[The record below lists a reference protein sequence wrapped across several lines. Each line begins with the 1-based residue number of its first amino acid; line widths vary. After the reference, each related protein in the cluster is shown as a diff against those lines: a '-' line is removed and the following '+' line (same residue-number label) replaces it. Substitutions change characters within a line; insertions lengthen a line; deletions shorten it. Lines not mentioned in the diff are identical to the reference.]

1 MAGVIATEVRYRL
14 RARRYDAGRHKQPQR
29 EDGTVAKKSD
39 PGNGLRQL
47 LRVEPGK
54 RLDLAHLDCSATFGR
69 EKSKAED
76 ALAANLARLT
86 DLQERIYAEAKHAV
100 LIVLQGIDAAGKD
113 GTIAAIAGA
122 FNPQGTTVTSF
133 KVPTPEEAAHDF
145 LWRVHAA
152 VPGKRQI
159 GIFNRSHY
167 EQVLIVRVHNLEPE
181 EAWRRHY
188 GEIRDWERMLTDEG
202 VTILKFF
209 LAIDKDEQ
217 RQRFQERVDDPTK
230 RWKFAMGDLEERKL
244 WDGYQAA
251 FQEMLTETSTD
262 YAPWYV
268 IPANR
273 NWLRNLA
280 VSEIVADVIDEL
292 NPQYPEP
299 EAGIEGL
306 KVV

>member
-1 MAGVIATEVRYRL
+1 MQADTSSPR
-14 RARRYDAGRHKQPQR
+14 Q

-39 PGNGLRQL
+39 PGSGFRQL

-69 EKSKAED
+69 EKSKAEA

-113 GTIAAIAGA
+113 GTIRIIAGA
-122 FNPQGTTVTSF
+122 FNPQGTPVTSF
-133 KVPTPEEAAHDF
+133 KVPTTKEAAHDF

-152 VPGKRQI
+152 VPGRGEI

-167 EQVLIVRVHNLEPE
+167 EQVLVVRVHSLEPE
-181 EAWRRHY
+181 ERWRRHY
-188 GEIRDWERMLTDEG
+188 GEIRDWERMLSDEG

-230 RWKFAMGDLEERKL
+230 RWKFAMGDIEERKL
-244 WDGYQAA
+244 WDGYRAA

-280 VSEIVADVIDEL
+280 VSEIVADAIDEL

-299 EAGIEGL
+299 AAGIEGL
-306 KVV
+306 KVI